1 MFDDFTGDTPARGK
15 TNVIYTQVQQF
26 AIEAAARTERFAEL
40 WITFRHCTV
49 STNRDGTRV
58 GVPSG
63 GARRIRTA
71 DQGFADP
78 CLTTWLWRRRECRWS
93 RILAIVARAIDA
105 LTAWE
110 RCNPLPPPPRHR
122 RNRIR
127 GSSSR
132 SWVRLGGDKAART
145 DCPS

>member
-15 TNVIYTQVQQF
+15 TNVIYTHVQQF

-49 STNRDGTRV
+49 STTSGATRV

-63 GARRIRTA
+63 GARGIRTA

-93 RILAIVARAIDA
+93 RVLAIVTRRLLAVGYW
-105 LTAWE
+105 LF
-110 RCNPLPPPPRHR
+110 LPTSPTRTT
-122 RNRIR
+122 
-127 GSSSR
+127 SR
-132 SWVRLGGDKAART
+132 SCSRCWRPA
-145 DCPS
+145 P